1 MKKRHLA
8 AATITLLAALPWMFG
23 GEGSPLGQIARRG
36 LPGTFVKLKD
46 GHTCV
51 EIQGTSPAEVVVFV
65 HGLTTPSPVWGDLP
79 KRVRAEGYLTVVYD
93 LYGRGWSDRPWVDYD
108 LDLFDHQLEA
118 LLRKSGL
125 EGRVHLVGL
134 SMGGI
139 IASEFTLRRPS
150 RVASLTLL
158 APAGFE
164 VATPPGAGLLTAPL
178 VGDYLMQVLGNRVLI
193 SGIARSVHDKS
204 LAPKLE
210 ARFRPQLE
218 YAGYKRA
225 LLSTLRHMP
234 LSDFTTRYAEL
245 GRVGVPVQVI
255 WGRQDE
261 VTPIAGAAKA
271 ATLLPAAAVR
281 EIEGAG
287 HLVHYE
293 KPDEVAAAVLGFLE
307 GREAP
312 RQQVGPGP
320 KGRAAGGS

>member
-1 MKKRHLA
+1 MKRRHLVVA
-8 AATITLLAALPWMFG
+8 AIALLAALPWIFG

-79 KRVRAEGYLTVVYD
+79 KRLRAEGYVTVVYD

-108 LDLFDHQLEA
+108 LDLFDHQLDA

-125 EGRVHLVGL
+125 EGRVHLVAL

-139 IASEFTLRRPS
+139 IASEFTLRRPT

-164 VATPPGAGLLTAPL
+164 VAEPPGTALLTAPL

-210 ARFRPQLE
+210 TRFRPQLE

-234 LSDFTTRYAEL
+234 LSDFTARYAEL
-245 GRVGVPVQVI
+245 GRAGVPVQVI

-271 ATLLPAAAVR
+271 AALLPAAAIR
-281 EIEGAG
+281 EIDGAG
-287 HLVHYE
+287 HLVHFE
-293 KPDEVAAAVLGFLE
+293 KPDEVSAAVLGFLGSHE
-307 GREAP
+307 ASRQDLGPVPDRKSAGR
-312 RQQVGPGP
+312 R
-320 KGRAAGGS
+320 